1 MEILRKI
8 KENIKEAK
16 ELENIVKFRQ
26 TTSGKLL
33 MRLKKKTQSSEKQSV
48 EELTEGTK
56 VKTFKNTN
64 DRIMYIRDIDGIT
77 EEAEVKRGI
86 TNNGIAVEKVE
97 VTEMR
102 PTRDGNQWTELIINE
117 ADLAITLTK
126 GRICVG
132 LLLCRGQKK
141 TEVVRC

>member
-48 EELTEGTK
+48 EELTEETK

-64 DRIMYIRDIDGIT
+64 DRIMYIRDIHSP
-77 EEAEVKRGI
+77 A
-86 TNNGIAVEKVE
+86 
-97 VTEMR
+97 
-102 PTRDGNQWTELIINE
+102 
-117 ADLAITLTK
+117 
-126 GRICVG
+126 
-132 LLLCRGQKK
+132 KK
-141 TEVVRC
+141 ANHPKFVLKMVPFLNVWLQSISVLKKSHKIY